1 MPAGYKHG
9 ETDAEVIGIVDD
21 FSSGAVT
28 DPVAPELYRCSLQLS
43 DGFDDDVPSLIVRTA
58 GDPARLVPVLRSI
71 IGGEDASVALES
83 VMTMDNRLASS
94 LAKPRLYAILLA
106 AFAVFALAIAG
117 VGLFGVLSRIVSLR
131 TREIGVRTALGAAP
145 ADVVRLVL
153 KQALAVTIGGIA
165 VGLAVAAAVGRYVSK
180 LLYGVTP
187 YDAVSYG
194 AVSIMLLLVVIV
206 ACIVPARRAARI
218 DPARV
223 LR

>member
-1 MPAGYKHG
+1 VPASYKRG
-9 ETDAEVIGIVDD
+9 ETEAEVVGIVDD
-21 FSSGAVT
+21 VRNGAVT

-71 IGGEDASVALES
+71 IGEEDASVALES
-83 VMTMDNRLASS
+83 VMTMENRLATS
-94 LAKPRLYAILLA
+94 LAKPRLYAILLG

-131 TREIGVRTALGAAP
+131 AREIGVRTALGAAP

-153 KQALAVTIGGIA
+153 KQALAVTIGGMA
-165 VGLAVAAAVGRYVSK
+165 VGLALSAALGRYVSK

-187 YDAVSYG
+187 YDPVSYG
-194 AVSIMLLLVVIV
+194 AVSIMLVLVVLV